1 MNICKTMWGT
11 QMIKIKRAISILL
24 CAIFLFNNSIT
35 GMAKETALHKAFITV
50 GLSNG
55 TTQMYRV
62 LLKGSELYVSAKDL
76 SKITGYKY
84 VEDGCIEFKKND
96 YNLMEEV
103 FIDFSGEAEVSQKK
117 YKLDI
122 IKRKNIYYLPLE
134 KTLYLLRAN
143 WCVENDVLYINPM
156 DSDIF
161 DFMYLYWDEIEQSKL
176 RTEDLF
182 INKKYNGVNNLTD
195 SFWNSLAHMTRDF
208 DNRLYILGGAVDMV
222 NEEYERAL
230 MQLNEDDQQ
239 FLGEEGQKNIE
250 EQLKESELD
259 TIETKEGV
267 LEKFVEIPEKAESL
281 TKFLDNYEKE
291 NTVARKI
298 SNTIKKSEIQSY
310 KMTDLSEMCGKFSD
324 AMTIMNAVLNVM
336 EISSWATQMDEEFL
350 NQLSIIE
357 DINDKKIYSGWALK
371 RMKDAAQDLKK
382 RKENKS
388 ETVVYDSWKE
398 TVKTLTGALAD
409 LTCTGKFVS
418 AIQMID
424 SINSLTE
431 SGLNRIMKAKE
442 LNYTIRYF
450 LNLEQ
455 LAEIESVK
463 QYGIIFVDKKIS
475 TQTIQKMRSLLLMR
489 LRLDLRA
496 RSMLYKLNQMER
508 SDKEVWEKSLEA
520 KDMLKRIEKD
530 YALIIELQSTEKS
543 DKRLPQDSLKN
554 MYCDEDGLTK
564 EKIPTTILKKN
575 FEGKQ
580 KEQKD
585 TYQSSVIENNVFK
598 ATATERD
605 ISLTLDVSASMDGI
619 PLEETKKAS
628 TKFVDSVIDK
638 NSNIGVVSYSDEA
651 ATLSNICSN
660 GNFLKSNIIELSSEA
675 GTNIEAGLSRAYTM
689 LQSGKAK
696 KKIIVL
702 MSDGQPNEGKEGED
716 LIKYAQKIKEQGVL
730 IYTLGFFQN
739 AEEYKAEGQYLMEKI
754 ASEGCHYEVE
764 SSEDLVFF
772 FEDVAGQI
780 SGQKYIYVRIACPVD
795 VSVTYDG
802 QTLNSAE
809 SNQKLRTDFG
819 TLSFEEN
826 DEEGSDEY
834 SQEMDN
840 RVKILRLKEGTDYD
854 VRVNGTGDGEMTY
867 TIGFMNDNGEYDDFR
882 KFEDVSINK
891 DTVID
896 TVANTSEKTL
906 LNIDEDGDG
915 RYDLKL
921 QAGVNGYGEEV
932 KVDKEIYIILMYAF
946 VSALIIAFIIGK
958 IQKRRR

>member
-156 DSDIF
+156 DSDIL

-208 DNRLYILGGAVDMV
+208 DNRLYIPGGAVDMV

-324 AMTIMNAVLNVM
+324 AMTIMNAVFNVM

-357 DINDKKIYSGWALK
+357 DINDKKIYSRWALT

-409 LTCTGKFVS
+409 VTCTGKFVS

-424 SINSLTE
+424 AINSLAE
-431 SGLNRIMKAKE
+431 SDLNRVMKAKE

-463 QYGIIFVDKKIS
+463 QYGMIFVNKKINA
-475 TQTIQKMRSLLLMR
+475 QTIQKMRSLLLMR

-508 SDKEVWEKSLEA
+508 SDKEVWEKSSEA

-554 MYCDEDGLTK
+554 IYCNEDGLTK
-564 EKIPTTILKKN
+564 EKIQATILKKN

-580 KEQKD
+580 EEQAENVSEIFSIYQNACRELISKGNWKEKLYAQLEVQLEGEGEKQKTEGSMYSD
-585 TYQSSVIENNVFK
+585 INISGYQANDLSNMQLDGSFSYEMATQFYDMTLQYSNGNYHVEQTRPTENTYDIQMNPEEINKFDYITISEAKVKNV
-598 ATATERD
+598 EESRD
-605 ISLTLDVSASMDGI
+605 RISFTVPRDVLTQKGSEISILM
-619 PLEETKKAS
+619 PNMT
-628 TKFVDSVIDK
+628 
-638 NSNIGVVSYSDEA
+638 NISYSDMDVVAE
-651 ATLSNICSN
+651 ID
-660 GNFLKSNIIELSSEA
+660 E
-675 GTNIEAGLSRAYTM
+675 
-689 LQSGKAK
+689 
-696 KKIIVL
+696 
-702 MSDGQPNEGKEGED
+702 ED
-716 LIKYAQKIKEQGVL
+716 NRLYNVNMIFSMKCTYQG
-730 IYTLGFFQN
+730 
-739 AEEYKAEGQYLMEKI
+739 YKAFIDYNVNYSLSQGQ
-754 ASEGCHYEVE
+754 
-764 SSEDLVFF
+764 
-772 FEDVAGQI
+772 
-780 SGQKYIYVRIACPVD
+780 
-795 VSVTYDG
+795 
-802 QTLNSAE
+802 
-809 SNQKLRTDFG
+809 
-819 TLSFEEN
+819 
-826 DEEGSDEY
+826 
-834 SQEMDN
+834 
-840 RVKILRLKEGTDYD
+840 
-854 VRVNGTGDGEMTY
+854 
-867 TIGFMNDNGEYDDFR
+867 
-882 KFEDVSINK
+882 
-891 DTVID
+891 
-896 TVANTSEKTL
+896 
-906 LNIDEDGDG
+906 
-915 RYDLKL
+915 
-921 QAGVNGYGEEV
+921 
-932 KVDKEIYIILMYAF
+932 
-946 VSALIIAFIIGK
+946 
-958 IQKRRR
+958 